1 MSDTP
6 KLLDSGP
13 PAKWNRRSAFILAAI
28 GSAVGLGNV
37 WRFPFVCYENG
48 GGAFLIPYLVA
59 LLTAGIPLMILEF
72 SLGHK
77 MASGAPMSFFKA
89 RKNAEWVGWL
99 MVLVGFVITAYYAV
113 IMSWCFNYLFQSFS
127 LGWGSD
133 PSGFFTD
140 KLLHLSSGPDELGGL
155 NWPLVAGLALTWIA
169 IYFAIRKGAK
179 SVGKVVLVTVP
190 LPWLLLLILAVRGTT
205 LEGAGAG
212 LNYFLN
218 PDWSKLLDPGVW
230 LAAYGQIFFSLSL
243 AFGVMITYA
252 SFLPRKSD
260 INNNAIIISLSNCA
274 TSFLAGITV
283 FSTLGFL
290 ATGAH
295 QTVAGVMASG
305 PGLVFAVYPAIL
317 NQLPF
322 WPGFFAA
329 IFFIMLLTLGIDSAF
344 SLVEASAEAWVN
356 KLGLKRKPVLITVCI
371 IAFAFGLLFATDGGL
386 YWLDIV
392 DNFINK
398 FGLILGGLFECIVLG
413 WLYGARKL
421 REYANR
427 DSEIKTGRWWD
438 FLVKYFTP
446 AILVVTFGMDLV
458 KTITEPYGG
467 YPDWALFAGG
477 WGVVAL
483 VFVLSFVFM
492 RLRTNKNR
500 ALAGEGGGGTGE

>member
-1 MSDTP
+1 MSDEP
-6 KLLDSGP
+6 KLLSP
-13 PAKWNRRSAFILAAI
+13 RSPAKWNRRSAFILAAI

-72 SLGHK
+72 SIGHK
-77 MASGAPMSFFKA
+77 MAAGAPFSFFKA
-89 RKNAEWVGWL
+89 RKNSEWVGWL

-133 PSGFFTD
+133 PATFFSE
-140 KLLHLSSGPDELGGL
+140 KLLRVSEGPGQIGGL
-155 NWPLVAGLALTWIA
+155 NWPLVIGLGLTWVA
-169 IYFAIRKGAK
+169 IFFAIRKGAK

-190 LPWLLLLILAVRGTT
+190 LPWLLLLILAFRGVT

-230 LAAYGQIFFSLSL
+230 LAAYGQVFFSLSL

-260 INNNAIIISLSNCA
+260 INNNAVIISLSNCA
-274 TSFLAGITV
+274 TSFIAGVTV

-290 ATGAH
+290 AVDSFH
-295 QTVAGVMASG
+295 TVAGVIESG
-305 PGLVFAVYPAIL
+305 PGLVFAVYPMIL

-344 SLVEASAEAWVN
+344 SLVEASAEAWIN
-356 KLGLKRKPVLITVCI
+356 KLGFKRTPVLITVCAV
-371 IAFAFGLLFATDGGL
+371 AFVFGLIFATEGGL

-427 DSEIKTGRWWD
+427 YSEIKIGRWWD
-438 FLVKYFTP
+438 FLIKYFTP
-446 AILVVTFGMDLV
+446 VILVVTFGMDLYR
-458 KTITEPYGG
+458 TITEPYGG
-467 YPDWALFAGG
+467 YPNWALFVGG

-492 RLRTNKNR
+492 RIRTKRNDV
-500 ALAGEGGGGTGE
+500 LAAAEGGGAGV

>member
-1 MSDTP
+1 MSGKP
-6 KLLDSGP
+6 KLLDSGSP
-13 PAKWNRRSAFILAAI
+13 VKWNRRSVFILAAI

-72 SLGHK
+72 SIGHK
-77 MASGAPMSFFKA
+77 MAAGAPFSFFKA
-89 RKNAEWVGWL
+89 RKNSEWVGWL

-133 PSGFFTD
+133 PGTFFSE
-140 KLLHLSSGPDELGGL
+140 KLLRVSEGPGQLGGL
-155 NWPLVAGLALTWIA
+155 NWPLVLGLGLTWIA

-190 LPWLLLLILAVRGTT
+190 LPWLLLLILAVRGVT

-260 INNNAIIISLSNCA
+260 ISNNAVIISLSNCA
-274 TSFLAGITV
+274 TSFLAGITI

-290 ATGAH
+290 AVGGH
-295 QTVAGVMASG
+295 HTVAGVMESG
-305 PGLVFAVYPAIL
+305 PGLVFAVYPTIL

-344 SLVEASAEAWVN
+344 SLVEASAEAWIK
-356 KLGLKRKPVLITVCI
+356 KLGLKRKPVLITVCV
-371 IAFAFGLLFATDGGL
+371 IAFTFGLLFATEGGL

-398 FGLILGGLFECIVLG
+398 FGLILGGLFECFVLG

-421 REYANR
+421 REFANR
-427 DSEIKTGRWWD
+427 NSEIKIGRWWD
-438 FLVKYFTP
+438 FLIKYFTP
-446 AILVVTFGMDLV
+446 VILVVTFSMDLFR
-458 KTITEPYGG
+458 TITEPYGG
-467 YPDWALFAGG
+467 YPNWALFVGG

-492 RLRTNKNR
+492 RIRANNKE
-500 ALAGEGGGGTGE
+500 ALAAPGGGGAGV